1 MSYDVFTKDGKPAG
15 RLTVTRKGPRTV
27 FEFQSDTDPGVSRLV
42 LISGAA
48 PHSLGIPAQRAGG
61 LYLQKTMTKLDL
73 DGMEIGDGLTALLI
87 PADED
92 FSALTGVKAP
102 EVVPSS
108 APETADTSPENRE
121 ESREADPSA
130 PEENTSEA
138 CAPEENTSEAC
149 VPEESVANAAQPDL
163 DAPASEPE
171 EKPESAARGREDA
184 GDVWRSE
191 PEPWKYFTDDALRQ
205 SASRCSGAL
214 VRDTEDG
221 VILAFPWTPA
231 SPFPMLEIFKLC
243 SSINIDGA
251 EYIAYRLKNGEP
263 V

>member
-108 APETADTSPENRE
+108 APETDAAQPA
-121 ESREADPSA
+121 EAETAIPAMEA
-130 PEENTSEA
+130 P
-138 CAPEENTSEAC
+138 